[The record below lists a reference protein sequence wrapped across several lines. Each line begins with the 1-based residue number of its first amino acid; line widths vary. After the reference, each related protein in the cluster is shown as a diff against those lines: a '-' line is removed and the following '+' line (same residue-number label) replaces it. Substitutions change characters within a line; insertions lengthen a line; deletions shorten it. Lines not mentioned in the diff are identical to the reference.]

1 MTGVAMSGNHPLGAT
16 TQVDSPPAVAPQ
28 ADSLRGDHLVV
39 G

>member
-1 MTGVAMSGNHPLGAT
+1 MTDNHLLGVT

>member
-1 MTGVAMSGNHPLGAT
+1 MSGSHLLGVT
-16 TQVDSPPAVAPQ
+16 TQVDSPPAVVPQ